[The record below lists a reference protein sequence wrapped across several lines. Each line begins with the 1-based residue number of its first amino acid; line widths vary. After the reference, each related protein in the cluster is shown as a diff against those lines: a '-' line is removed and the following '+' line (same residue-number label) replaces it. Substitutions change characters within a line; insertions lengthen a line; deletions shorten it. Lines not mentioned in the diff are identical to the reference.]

1 MKKVN
6 LGNDN
11 IIIMEDSMKKDITK
25 VASNATENI
34 IIFMIQPILNV
45 LDIVIS
51 IFTIIKAL
59 KSNSTKHLV
68 FVPGEN
74 HDAISR
80 LLATQTINYFTID
93 SLNFDLIPI
102 DTDLLSLEN
111 ENSLKEMYINNN
123 LTPIDNMATG
133 LVKFEICFG
142 KIKYKYIKGDLA
154 QNFCQRLEEK
164 EKDMGLNTND
174 ELLGMI
180 VLDRSVDFLTLMS
193 SNYTF
198 EGLIDE
204 KIGINLGKMKIKE
217 TILKEGINKEPLSS
231 NKLIT
236 YGLTSNTN
244 LFYCSVRCMH
254 YLDVNRFILS
264 IREYYKKLTNANKN
278 KGKNIPIAKI
288 SELTKEI
295 NEFMTIKNKLVM
307 LENILNYVIES
318 IQSSNYIKYIEK
330 EQIMLAGDIPEN
342 IYKFYEEHLY
352 EKRDLVSLIKLL
364 VIESLTQNGIK
375 DYQNLKREIL
385 NIYGYQYIFLFRD
398 LEAIGWLKEKIF
410 LGNIL
415 NIHKNM
421 VEFNHNQLN
430 EKLGL
435 VNFKY
440 DPKNIEDCSY
450 VFGGYCP
457 LSLRLIE
464 LATQGKWNKYMD
476 ILKKIPGYVACPK
489 NENVI
494 TYPENNENIVLIIF
508 LGGITYSE
516 IEGIRYLNRKYNEEY
531 LKQKRNKKIQFVI
544 LTTGILN
551 AKKIFKSF
559 GIRENPSFTM
569 KQFYESFTNK
579 KYKKKK

>member
-1 MKKVN
+1 
-6 LGNDN
+6 
-11 IIIMEDSMKKDITK
+11 MKKDITK
-25 VASNATENI
+25 VASNVTENI
-34 IIFMIQPILNV
+34 IIFMIQPLLNII
-45 LDIVIS
+45 DIVIS
-51 IFTIIKAL
+51 IFTIIRAL
-59 KSNSTKHLV
+59 KSNSIKHLV
-68 FVPGEN
+68 FVPGET

-80 LLATQTINYFTID
+80 LLATQTINYFIID

-102 DTDLLSLEN
+102 DIDLLSLEN
-111 ENSLKEMYINNN
+111 DNSLKEIYIDNN
-123 LTPIDNMATG
+123 LTPIDNLATG
-133 LVKFEICFG
+133 LVKFENCFG

-154 QNFCQRLEEK
+154 QIFCQRLEEK
-164 EKDMGLNTND
+164 EKDMGLNNSD
-174 ELLGMI
+174 EILGMI

-217 TILKEGINKEPLSS
+217 TILKEGVSKEPLTG

-254 YLDVNRFILS
+254 YLDVNRFIIS

-278 KGKNIPIAKI
+278 KSKNLPIAKI
-288 SELTKEI
+288 TELTKDI
-295 NEFMTIKNKLVM
+295 NEFMAIKDKLVM
-307 LENILNYVIES
+307 LENILNFVIES
-318 IQSSNYIKYIEK
+318 IQRSNYIKYVEK
-330 EQIMLAGDIPEN
+330 EQIMLAGNLPEN
-342 IYKFYEEHLY
+342 IYNFYEEHLC
-352 EKRDLVSLIKLL
+352 EKRDLTSLIKLL
-364 VIESLTQNGIK
+364 IIENLTQNGIK

-385 NIYGYQYIFLFRD
+385 NIYGYQYLFLFRD

-410 LGNIL
+410 LGNLL
-415 NIHKNM
+415 NIHKNII
-421 VEFNHNQLN
+421 EFNHNQLN

-435 VNFKY
+435 VNFNY

-464 LATQGKWNKYMD
+464 LAVQGKWNKYMD
-476 ILKKIPGYVACPK
+476 ILKKLPGYITCPK

-494 TYPENNENIVLIIF
+494 TDPENNENIIAIIF
-508 LGGITYSE
+508 LGGVTYSE
-516 IEGIRYLNRKYNEEY
+516 IEGIRYLNRKFNEEY
-531 LKQKRNKKIQFVI
+531 LNKKRNKKIQFVI

-551 AKKIFKSF
+551 AKKIFASF
-559 GIRENPSFTM
+559 GIREKSSFTM
-569 KQFYESFTNK
+569 KQFYESFANK
-579 KYKKKK
+579 KIKKKK

>member
-1 MKKVN
+1 
-6 LGNDN
+6 
-11 IIIMEDSMKKDITK
+11 MKKDITK

>member
-1 MKKVN
+1 
-6 LGNDN
+6 
-11 IIIMEDSMKKDITK
+11 MKKDITK
-25 VASNATENI
+25 VACNATEDI
-34 IIFMIQPILNV
+34 IIFMIQPLLNV

-51 IFTIIKAL
+51 IFTIMRAM
-59 KSNSTKHLV
+59 KSNSIKHIV
-68 FVPGEN
+68 FVPGET

-102 DTDLLSLEN
+102 DIDLLSLEN
-111 ENSLKEMYINNN
+111 DNSLKEIYVDNN
-123 LTPIDNMATG
+123 LTPIDNLATG
-133 LVKFEICFG
+133 LVKFENCFG

-154 QNFCQRLEEK
+154 QIFCQRLEEK
-164 EKDMGLNTND
+164 EKDMGLNNND
-174 ELLGMI
+174 EILGMI

-217 TILKEGINKEPLSS
+217 TILKEGVSKEPIKG

-254 YLDVNRFILS
+254 YLDVNRFIFS
-264 IREYYKKLTNANKN
+264 IREYYKILTNANKN
-278 KGKNIPIAKI
+278 KSKNIPIKKI
-288 SELTKEI
+288 SELTKDI
-295 NEFMTIKNKLVM
+295 NEFLAIKDKLVM

-330 EQIMLAGDIPEN
+330 EQIMLAGDLPEN
-342 IYKFYEEHLY
+342 IYNFYEEHLY
-352 EKRDLVSLIKLL
+352 QKRDFVSLLKLL
-364 VIESLTQNGIK
+364 IIENLTQNGIK

-385 NIYGYQYIFLFRD
+385 NIYGYQHLFLFRD

-410 LGNIL
+410 LGNLL
-415 NIHKNM
+415 NIHKNII
-421 VEFNHNQLN
+421 EFNHNQLN

-435 VNFKY
+435 VNFNF

-464 LATQGKWNKYMD
+464 LAAQGKWNKYMD
-476 ILKKIPGYVACPK
+476 ILKKIPGYVSCPK

-494 TYPENNENIVLIIF
+494 TFPENNENIIVIIF
-508 LGGITYSE
+508 LGGVTYSE

-531 LKQKRNKKIQFVI
+531 LNKKRNKKIQFVI

-551 AKKIFKSF
+551 AKKVFASF
-559 GIRENPSFTM
+559 GIKEKPSFTM

-579 KYKKKK
+579 KNKKKK

>member
-1 MKKVN
+1 
-6 LGNDN
+6 
-11 IIIMEDSMKKDITK
+11 MKKDITK
-25 VASNATENI
+25 VASNVTENI
-34 IIFMIQPILNV
+34 IIFMIQPLLNV
-45 LDIVIS
+45 IDIVIS
-51 IFTIIKAL
+51 IFTIIRAL
-59 KSNSTKHLV
+59 KSNSIKHLV
-68 FVPGEN
+68 FVPGET

-80 LLATQTINYFTID
+80 LLATQTINYFIID

-102 DTDLLSLEN
+102 DIDLLSLEN
-111 ENSLKEMYINNN
+111 DNSLKEIYIDNN
-123 LTPIDNMATG
+123 LTPIDNLATG
-133 LVKFEICFG
+133 LVKFENCFG

-154 QNFCQRLEEK
+154 QIFCQRLEEK
-164 EKDMGLNTND
+164 EKDMGLNNSD
-174 ELLGMI
+174 EILGMI

-217 TILKEGINKEPLSS
+217 TILKEGVSKEPLTG

-254 YLDVNRFILS
+254 YLDVNRFIIS

-278 KGKNIPIAKI
+278 KSKNLPIAKI
-288 SELTKEI
+288 TELTKDI
-295 NEFMTIKNKLVM
+295 NEFMAIKDKLVM
-307 LENILNYVIES
+307 LENILNFVIES
-318 IQSSNYIKYIEK
+318 IQRSNYIKYVEK
-330 EQIMLAGDIPEN
+330 EQIMLAGNLPEN
-342 IYKFYEEHLY
+342 IYNFYEEHLC
-352 EKRDLVSLIKLL
+352 EKRDLTSLIKLL
-364 VIESLTQNGIK
+364 IIENLTQNGIK

-385 NIYGYQYIFLFRD
+385 NIYGYQYLFLFRD

-410 LGNIL
+410 LGNLL
-415 NIHKNM
+415 NIHKNII
-421 VEFNHNQLN
+421 EFNHNQLN

-435 VNFKY
+435 VNFNY

-464 LATQGKWNKYMD
+464 LAVQGKWNKYMD
-476 ILKKIPGYVACPK
+476 ILKKLPGYVTCPK

-494 TYPENNENIVLIIF
+494 TDPENNENIIAIIF
-508 LGGITYSE
+508 LGGVTYSE
-516 IEGIRYLNRKYNEEY
+516 IEGIRYLNRKFNEEY
-531 LKQKRNKKIQFVI
+531 LNKKRNKKIQFVI

-551 AKKIFKSF
+551 AKKIFASF
-559 GIRENPSFTM
+559 GIREKSSFTM
-569 KQFYESFTNK
+569 KQFYESFANK
-579 KYKKKK
+579 KIKKKK

>member
-1 MKKVN
+1 M
-6 LGNDN
+6 D
-11 IIIMEDSMKKDITK
+11 DSMKKDITK
-25 VASNATENI
+25 VASNVTENI
-34 IIFMIQPILNV
+34 IIFMIQPLLNV
-45 LDIVIS
+45 IDIVIS
-51 IFTIIKAL
+51 IFTIIRAL
-59 KSNSTKHLV
+59 KSNSIKHLV
-68 FVPGEN
+68 FVPGET

-80 LLATQTINYFTID
+80 LLATQTINYFIID

-102 DTDLLSLEN
+102 DIDLLSLEN
-111 ENSLKEMYINNN
+111 DNSLKEIYIDNN
-123 LTPIDNMATG
+123 LTPIDNLATG
-133 LVKFEICFG
+133 LVKFENCFG

-154 QNFCQRLEEK
+154 QIFCQRLEEK
-164 EKDMGLNTND
+164 EKDMGLNNSD
-174 ELLGMI
+174 EILGMI

-217 TILKEGINKEPLSS
+217 TILKEGVSKEPLTG

-254 YLDVNRFILS
+254 YLDVNRFIIS

-278 KGKNIPIAKI
+278 KSKNLPIAKI
-288 SELTKEI
+288 TELTKDI
-295 NEFMTIKNKLVM
+295 NEFMAIKDKLVM
-307 LENILNYVIES
+307 LENILNFVIES
-318 IQSSNYIKYIEK
+318 IQRSNYIKYVEK
-330 EQIMLAGDIPEN
+330 EQIMLAGNLPEN
-342 IYKFYEEHLY
+342 IYNFYEEHLC
-352 EKRDLVSLIKLL
+352 EKRDLTSLIKLL
-364 VIESLTQNGIK
+364 IIENLTQNGIK

-385 NIYGYQYIFLFRD
+385 NIYGYQYLFLFRD

-410 LGNIL
+410 LGNLL
-415 NIHKNM
+415 NIHKNII
-421 VEFNHNQLN
+421 EFNHNQLN

-435 VNFKY
+435 VNFNY

-464 LATQGKWNKYMD
+464 LAVQGKWNKYMD
-476 ILKKIPGYVACPK
+476 ILKKLPGYVTCPK

-494 TYPENNENIVLIIF
+494 TDPENNENIIAIIF
-508 LGGITYSE
+508 LGGVTYSE
-516 IEGIRYLNRKYNEEY
+516 IEGIRYLNRKFNEEY
-531 LKQKRNKKIQFVI
+531 LNKKRNKKIQFVI

-551 AKKIFKSF
+551 AKKIFASF
-559 GIRENPSFTM
+559 GIKEKPSFTM
-569 KQFYESFTNK
+569 KQFYESFANK
-579 KYKKKK
+579 KIKKKK